1 VIIYSAL
8 LKPGG
13 GFRGDVIL
21 VALLLLIPPVVQ
33 LIGGQSAR
41 DLLAQ
46 VGARKEGR
54 TIVTYE
60 LGSLLAVVAT
70 LVHSGTVSFPSFRRG
85 VRRITRS
92 SRASPALL
100 ASIALIYCSQ
110 AIIGLSS
117 YLIELAGLELLGG
130 AVGTYSGPSL
140 GLFRLMHVLQ
150 LTYVPMFLAGV
161 PRRDTASSIGLF
173 IVALIIILGIM
184 LLAQALNSGPGPK
197 RSARSS
203 SIRSCP
209 WARWP

>member
-13 GFRGDVIL
+13 GFRSDVIL
-21 VALLLLIPPVVQ
+21 VALLLLVPPVVQ

-54 TIVTYE
+54 TIVAYE

-92 SRASPALL
+92 SRASPA
-100 ASIALIYCSQ
+100 CWR
-110 AIIGLSS
+110 
-117 YLIELAGLELLGG
+117 
-130 AVGTYSGPSL
+130 PS
-140 GLFRLMHVLQ
+140 
-150 LTYVPMFLAGV
+150 P
-161 PRRDTASSIGLF
+161 
-173 IVALIIILGIM
+173 
-184 LLAQALNSGPGPK
+184 
-197 RSARSS
+197 
-203 SIRSCP
+203 
-209 WARWP
+209 